1 MEFYATD
8 TRQVKTD
15 TVCSD
20 ALTLCLCVVFFHSSV
35 CSTSWIPTRLLI
47 MKKNNSDKKKFF
59 RARLRISQSA
69 RTNIVNAPIKKTS
82 RPSVATHKNWMD
94 PASRLKNDYC
104 SFARRTKWKQKPK
117 ANNRRWGSKTFYCH
131 NHRTGFWE
139 CTISKKKKKKR
150 LLKKKK
156 KKVFIESTVEPG

>member
-1 MEFYATD
+1 MEFYATA

-15 TVCSD
+15 LVCSD
-20 ALTLCLCVVFFHSSV
+20 ALTLCLCVVFFS
-35 CSTSWIPTRLLI
+35 LLCLFDLLDSHTAI
-47 MKKNNSDKKKFF
+47 DNEKNNRDKKKFF

-104 SFARRTKWKQKPK
+104 SFARRTEWKQKPK

-131 NHRTGFWE
+131 NHRTGCRE
-139 CTISKKKKKKR
+139 CTMSKKKRRKNY
-150 LLKKKK
+150 
-156 KKVFIESTVEPG
+156 